1 MPLEDI
7 DYLDV
12 DRVYANDSLFDRI
25 FNRKK
30 ALEQPKSECPHRPKY
45 DRKDGWVCEK
55 CGLLLGGSDITVT
68 PSTGEKIRGSNI
80 TAKKI
85 KNMGEMRKM
94 AQISEG
100 PRKVNRSFTF
110 TNDGYGAQ
118 VLDEDRMDNN
128 NIEDYPTSKEIY
140 ARTKNIKVKSHIRKI
155 GKKKIKVKG
164 YKKEIKTVKI
174 KSKKTKVRK

>member
-30 ALEQPKSECPHRPKY
+30 APEQPKSECQHKPKY
-45 DRKDGWVCEK
+45 DRKDGWVCEQ
-55 CGLLLGGSDITVT
+55 CGLILGISDLDQI
-68 PSTGEKIRGSNI
+68 PLKREKNGGPTL

-85 KNMGEMRKM
+85 KSMSKIREMAK
-94 AQISEG
+94 ASEG
-100 PRKVNRSFTF
+100 PRKVNRPFTF
-110 TNDGYGAQ
+110 TSEGYGAQ

-128 NIEDYPTSKEIY
+128 NIEDYPTSKIIY
-140 ARTKNIKVKSHIRKI
+140 ARKKNIKVKSHIRKL

-164 YKKEIKTVKI
+164 YKKEIKIVNLKP
-174 KSKKTKVRK
+174 KKPKARR

>member
-1 MPLEDI
+1 MEDI

-30 ALEQPKSECPHRPKY
+30 ASEPHKSGCLHKPKY
-45 DRKDGWVCEK
+45 DRKDGWVCET
-55 CGLLLGGSDITVT
+55 CGLLLEGGDMKAT
-68 PSTGEKIRGSNI
+68 PSTGEKIRGSNL

-85 KNMGEMRKM
+85 KNMSEIRKM
-94 AQISEG
+94 AKASEG
-100 PRKVNRSFTF
+100 PRKVNRPFTF
-110 TNDGYGAQ
+110 TSEGYGAQ

-128 NIEDYPTSKEIY
+128 NIEDYPTSKIIY
-140 ARTKNIKVKSHIRKI
+140 ARKKNIKVKSHIRKL

-174 KSKKTKVRK
+174 KPKKTKAQRR